1 MKLLTFLALLLFC
14 ISASAQEMYWEKP
27 AQFITSFPFRQ
38 LNGGVILIRAQF
50 NNITDSFNYILDT
63 GSGGISLDS
72 TTTATHNIP
81 HVPSGRYIYGIA
93 GVRKVDYA
101 PNQSLRFPGL
111 KVDSL
116 DFYIND
122 YDVLTSVYGIKI
134 DGIIGYSFFSKYMTR
149 LINQSYLRMIL
160 RLLKELRET

>member
-1 MKLLTFLALLLFC
+1 MKLLTFLALLLSC

-101 PNQSLRFPGL
+101 PN
-111 KVDSL
+111 
-116 DFYIND
+116 
-122 YDVLTSVYGIKI
+122 
-134 DGIIGYSFFSKYMTR
+134 
-149 LINQSYLRMIL
+149 
-160 RLLKELRET
+160 